1 MILGIEFNGK
11 LDRIVTL
18 AYLYVFVSPGANL
31 DRECQ
36 DFFPMVLPDV
46 IQVSRKAQLFKELL
60 VLLLWVLKRSWIEV
74 LLLDTLLLLLLYR
87 LHLLVLVLLVLYEL
101 LHLLANIVLLR
112 VLLQWHAPVLLL
124 AILLK

>member
-1 MILGIEFNGK
+1 
-11 LDRIVTL
+11 
-18 AYLYVFVSPGANL
+18 
-31 DRECQ
+31 
-36 DFFPMVLPDV
+36 MVLPDV

-74 LLLDTLLLLLLYR
+74 LLLDTLLLLLLLYR

-101 LHLLANIVLLR
+101 LHLVANIVLLR